1 MARKMTAEAIKVKS
15 RNDRNI
21 KEVRIPE
28 RKKERPVPR
37 KMNNLYEHLHIR
49 TIVQYL
55 DVQIQGRQKATMV
68 SVCVKGEKARAEETM
83 CINNNKNNCKYK
95 ILNNKMNN

>member
-1 MARKMTAEAIKVKS
+1 MARKMTAEAIKIKS

-28 RKKERPVPR
+28 QKKERPVPR
-37 KMNNLYEHLHIR
+37 KTYSLVEHLHIR

-55 DVQIQGRQKATMV
+55 DVQTQGRQNATMV
-68 SVCVKGEKARAEETM
+68 SVCVKGKELVQKKQCA
-83 CINNNKNNCKYK
+83 
-95 ILNNKMNN
+95 